1 MGRSGTFRPGARRG
15 REGLYPMAFAR
26 ALLPA
31 LLSLALTAV
40 AAGVPN
46 TPGGGTDTGAGTD
59 TAALV
64 PYDGQVRHE
73 TALFSVKSPNNAAAQ
88 AFTVDGTRIS
98 RVSVHLGSGAATGT
112 VTAQIRRVR
121 ADAGSVIASRTLDL
135 TALGGAGAGWVELP
149 VSATVT
155 AGTTYYL
162 FVQATTAEGGPIAWY
177 GTRQP
182 VPGSLASWNYDRT
195 DGDGWHADD
204 SRLAF
209 HVDPTGG
216 ERCGE
221 TEPCYVPAS
230 ARAARTAGLLTN
242 RVGTEAVP
250 PSFAVGASYV
260 DGSNVLRL
268 PSGRWRYLPEGAS
281 ASIVVAADDPDALAQ
296 VDESRAWMAAGEVP
310 GATAVQRAAARRALL
325 SMRALLK
332 PNGAFA
338 AGWAP
343 PWEYSWPRDGAFAA
357 AAFAATG
364 HDEEAYRILGYDART
379 QRADGTWEART
390 KLDGSGPPDARKWQ
404 LDGNGWVP
412 WATWQWYQAAPPGG
426 RNARLRTLYPMVRK
440 AADYAARSLG
450 PDGLPP
456 ASPDYWEL
464 DTTAP
469 NIGTA
474 APLLAG
480 LNSSADLAGRLGMS
494 GDAERWRDAA
504 RRLSAGIAASFAPRG
519 YPRTADGEHG
529 RDSAVAFMAPPF
541 NTAPAGLGEAL
552 DSTYR
557 ALLLPNGGVSP
568 GNDPGFSW
576 GSYAWT
582 ASTTFFA
589 LAWSGTGEQARAG
602 RVLDWVL
609 SKRNGLGE
617 LPETVNGAGW
627 PSSVAPLG
635 WTGSLVVLTALALQG
650 SPRPA
655 PPGPPGGAVA
665 AS

>member
-1 MGRSGTFRPGARRG
+1 MV
-15 REGLYPMAFAR
+15 FAR
-26 ALLPA
+26 TLLPG
-31 LLSLALTAV
+31 LLSLTLTGVPAAFPDTTTAV
-40 AAGVPN
+40 
-46 TPGGGTDTGAGTD
+46 
-59 TAALV
+59 
-64 PYDGQVRHE
+64 PYEGQVRHE
-73 TALFSVKSPNNAAAQ
+73 TALFSVKATNNAAAQ
-88 AFTVDGTRIS
+88 AFTVNGSRLTRL
-98 RVSVHLGSGAATGT
+98 SVYLSSGAATGT
-112 VTAQIRRVR
+112 VTAQVRRVR
-121 ADAGSVIASRTLDL
+121 DDAGSVVASKTLNL
-135 TALGGAGAGWVELP
+135 GALGGAGAGWVEFP
-149 VSATVT
+149 VSADVT
-155 AGTTYYL
+155 AGATYYL
-162 FVQATTAEGGPIAWY
+162 FVQATTAESRPIAWY
-177 GTRQP
+177 GTLRS
-182 VPGSLASWNYDRT
+182 VPGSLTSWNYDRLYW
-195 DGDGWHADD
+195 GGWHAYD

-209 HVDPTGG
+209 HVNPTGS

-230 ARAARTAGLLTN
+230 ALAARTAGLLTN
-242 RVGTEAVP
+242 GVDTEAVL

-268 PSGRWRYLPEGAS
+268 PSGRWRYLPTGSS
-281 ASIVVAADDPDALAQ
+281 ASSVVAADDPDALAQ
-296 VDESRAWMAAGEVP
+296 IDENRAWLAAGRVP
-310 GATAVQRAAARRALL
+310 GTTTVQRAAVQRALL

-338 AGWAP
+338 AGWSPA
-343 PWEYSWPRDGAFAA
+343 WEYSWPRDGAFAA

-412 WATWQWYQAAPPGG
+412 WATWQWYEAAPAGD
-426 RNARLRTLYPMVRK
+426 RDERLRTLYPMVRK

-464 DTTAP
+464 DTATT

-480 LNSSADLAGRLGMS
+480 LNASADLAARLGM
-494 GDAERWRDAA
+494 GEDAERWWDAA
-504 RRLSAGIAASFAPRG
+504 RRLSAGIAAFAPLG
-519 YPRTADGEHG
+519 YPRTADGKHG

-541 NTAPAGLGEAL
+541 NTAPPGLSAAL

-568 GNDPGFSW
+568 GNDPDFSW

-582 ASTTFFA
+582 ASTSFFA
-589 LAWSGTGEQARAG
+589 LAWSGTGEQTRARET
-602 RVLDWVL
+602 LDWVL

-617 LPETVNGAGW
+617 LPETVNGAGL

-635 WTGSLVVLTALALQG
+635 WTDSLVVLTALALQG
-650 SPRPA
+650 SPRPT
-655 PPGPPGGAVA
+655 PPTQPNMT
-665 AS
+665 

>member
-1 MGRSGTFRPGARRG
+1 
-15 REGLYPMAFAR
+15 MAFAR
-26 ALLPA
+26 TLLPA
-31 LLSLALTAV
+31 LISLTL
-40 AAGVPN
+40 AGVPAAA
-46 TPGGGTDTGAGTD
+46 PDAAA
-59 TAALV
+59 AAL
-64 PYDGQVRHE
+64 YEGQVLHE
-73 TALFSVKSPNNAAAQ
+73 TALFSVKSTNNAAAQ
-88 AFTVDGTRIS
+88 AFTVDGTRLS
-98 RVSVHLGSGAATGT
+98 RVSVWLGSGAATGT

-121 ADAGSVIASRTLDL
+121 ADAGSVIASKTVDL
-135 TALGGAGAGWVELP
+135 AALGGAGAGWVEFP
-149 VSATVT
+149 VSASVT
-155 AGTTYYL
+155 AGATYYL
-162 FVQATTAEGGPIAWY
+162 FVQATTAENKPVAWY
-177 GTRQP
+177 GTRRS
-182 VPGSLASWNYDRT
+182 VPGSQTSWNYDRAYW
-195 DGDGWHADD
+195 GGWHADA

-209 HVDPTGG
+209 HIDPTGS

-230 ARAARTAGLLTN
+230 ALAARTSGLLAN
-242 RVGTEAVP
+242 RVGGTEAVL

-260 DGSNVLRL
+260 NGSNVLRL
-268 PSGRWRYLPEGAS
+268 PSGRWRYLPDGAS
-281 ASIVVAADDPDALAQ
+281 ASVVVAADDPGALAQ
-296 VDESRAWMAAGEVP
+296 AEESRAWLAAGRVP
-310 GATAVQRAAARRALL
+310 GATAAQRAAAERSLL

-338 AGWAP
+338 AGWSP

-412 WATWQWYQAAPPGG
+412 WATWQWYQAAAADG
-426 RNARLRTLYPMVRK
+426 RDERLRELYPMVRK
-440 AADYAARSLG
+440 AADHAARSLG

-464 DTTAP
+464 DTATT

-480 LNSSADLAGRLGMS
+480 LNASADLAARLGMD
-494 GDAERWRDAA
+494 GDAERWADAA
-504 RRLSAGIAASFAPRG
+504 RRLSDGIAAAFAPLG
-519 YPRTADGEHG
+519 YQRTVDGKHG

-541 NTAPAGLGEAL
+541 NAAPPGLGEAL

-568 GNDPGFSW
+568 GNDPDFSW

-582 ASTTFFA
+582 ASTSFFA
-589 LAWSGTGEQARAG
+589 LAWSGTGEQAKAG

-617 LPETVNGAGW
+617 LPETVNGAGH
-627 PSSVAPLG
+627 PSAVAPLG
-635 WTGSLVVLTALALQG
+635 WTNSLVVLTALALEG
-650 SPRPA
+650 SAQPTPPARSGPAASPGPDPA
-655 PPGPPGGAVA
+655 PGRNE
-665 AS
+665 

>member
-1 MGRSGTFRPGARRG
+1 
-15 REGLYPMAFAR
+15 MAFAR
-26 ALLPA
+26 SLLPA
-31 LLSLALTAV
+31 VLSLALT
-40 AAGVPN
+40 GVP
-46 TPGGGTDTGAGTD
+46 
-59 TAALV
+59 AALPDAAAASAAAAAV
-64 PYDGQVRHE
+64 IYDGQVRHE
-73 TALFSVKSPNNAAAQ
+73 TALFSVKSANNAAAQ
-88 AFTVDGTRIS
+88 EFAVTGTRLS
-98 RVSVHLGSGAATGT
+98 RVSIWLASGAATGT

-121 ADAGSVIASRTLDL
+121 ADAGSVIASKTLSL
-135 TALGGAGAGWVELP
+135 ASLGGAGAGWVEFP
-149 VSATVT
+149 VDAAVT
-155 AGTTYYL
+155 PGTTYYL
-162 FVQATTAEGGPIAWY
+162 FLQATTAENKPIAWY
-177 GTRQP
+177 GTTRS
-182 VPGSLASWNYDRT
+182 VPGSLTSWNYDRAYW
-195 DGDGWHADD
+195 GGWHAYA

-209 HVDPTGG
+209 QINPTGS

-230 ARAARTAGLLTN
+230 ALAARTSGLLTN
-242 RVGTEAVP
+242 RVATEAVL

-268 PSGRWRYLPEGAS
+268 PSGRWRYLPDGAS
-281 ASIVVAADDPDALAQ
+281 ASAVVGANDPGALAQ
-296 VDESRAWMAAGEVP
+296 VNESRAWLATGKVP
-310 GATAVQRAAARRALL
+310 GTTAVQRAAAQRALL

-338 AGWAP
+338 AAWSP

-364 HDEEAYRILGYDART
+364 HDEEAYRILDYDALT

-412 WATWQWYQAAPPGG
+412 WATWQWYQAAPSGS
-426 RNARLRTLYPMVRK
+426 RDERLRRLYPMVRK

-464 DTTAP
+464 DTTTA

-480 LNSSADLAGRLGMS
+480 LNAAADLADRQGMS
-494 GDAERWRDAA
+494 GDAERWADAA
-504 RRLSAGIAASFAPRG
+504 RRLSAAIATHFAPLG
-519 YPRTADGEHG
+519 YQRTVDGKHG

-541 NTAPAGLGEAL
+541 NAAPPGLSGAL

-568 GNDPGFSW
+568 GNDPSFSW

-582 ASTTFFA
+582 ASTSFFA

-617 LPETVNGAGW
+617 LPETVNGAGL

-635 WTGSLVVLTALALQG
+635 WTDSLLVLTALALQG
-650 SPRPA
+650 SPQPTPPTRAVTGGRGVGGNPTPA
-655 PPGPPGGAVA
+655 RGGDPADSVT
-665 AS
+665 

>member
-1 MGRSGTFRPGARRG
+1 
-15 REGLYPMAFAR
+15 MAMTR

-31 LLSLALTAV
+31 LLSLALT
-40 AAGVPN
+40 GVPAVLPN
-46 TPGGGTDTGAGTD
+46 
-59 TAALV
+59 TAAAV
-64 PYDGQVRHE
+64 PYDGQTRRE
-73 TALFSVKSPNNAAAQ
+73 TALFSVKSTNNAAAQ
-88 AFTVDGTRIS
+88 AFTVTGTRLS
-98 RVSVHLGSGAATGT
+98 RVSVYLSSGAATGT
-112 VTAQIRRVR
+112 VTAQVRRVR
-121 ADAGSVIASRTLDL
+121 ADAGSAVASKTLNL
-135 TALGGAGAGWVELP
+135 AALGGAGAGWVEFP
-149 VSATVT
+149 VSASVT
-155 AGTTYYL
+155 AGATYYL
-162 FVQATTAEGGPIAWY
+162 FVQATTAESKPIAWH
-177 GTRQP
+177 GTRQS
-182 VPGSLASWNYDRT
+182 VPGSLTSWNYDKAYW
-195 DGDGWHADD
+195 GGWHADS

-209 HVDPTGG
+209 HVNPTGS

-230 ARAARTAGLLTN
+230 ALAARTSGLLTN
-242 RVGTEAVP
+242 RVATEAVL

-268 PSGRWRYLPEGAS
+268 PSGRWRYLPDGAS
-281 ASIVVAADDPDALAQ
+281 ASTVVAADDAGALAQ
-296 VDESRAWMAAGEVP
+296 VDESRAWLAAGQVP
-310 GATAVQRAAARRALL
+310 GTTAAQRAAAQRALL

-338 AGWAP
+338 AGWSP

-357 AAFAATG
+357 VAFAATG
-364 HDEEAYRILGYDART
+364 HHDEAYRILGYDART

-412 WATWQWYQAAPPGG
+412 WATWQWYRAAPPNG
-426 RNARLRTLYPMVRK
+426 RDERLRALYPMVRK

-450 PDGLPP
+450 PNGLPP

-464 DTTAP
+464 DTATT

-480 LNSSADLAGRLGMS
+480 LNASADLAARLGMD
-494 GDAERWRDAA
+494 GDAERWGDAA
-504 RRLSAGIAASFAPRG
+504 RRLSAGIAAAFAPLG
-519 YPRTADGEHG
+519 YQRTIDGRHG

-541 NTAPAGLGEAL
+541 NTAPPGLGGAL

-568 GNDPGFSW
+568 GNDPDFSW

-582 ASTTFFA
+582 ASTSFFA
-589 LAWSGTGEQARAG
+589 LAWAGTGEQARAG

-617 LPETVNGAGW
+617 LPETVNGAGL

-635 WTGSLVVLTALALQG
+635 WTDSLVVLTALALQG
-650 SPRPA
+650 SPQPT
-655 PPGPPGGAVA
+655 PPTRASTA
-665 AS
+665 ALSGR